1 MQNVIDVCIHLLKH
15 TDIYMLDKPITL
27 EAREEALDLCLVHGD
42 EFVITFIENYLHQSI
57 EELG

>member
-1 MQNVIDVCIHLLKH
+1 MQNVSEVCNHLLKH

-27 EAREEALDLCLVHGD
+27 EAKEEALELCLIHGD
-42 EFVITFIENYLHQSI
+42 EFVITFIENYLHQSM